1 MILPFYFSSISLFFS
16 HSLALM
22 SSFCLHVGLC
32 LLLMLSRCLGSL
44 VLTLPRTF
52 AVLQQ
57 PGQELQLEQGPLWG
71 CWNRPWSSGT
81 PRLQEHGFGAV
92 LSKEVMQG
100 LLLTLR
106 ERPPA
111 RTWLICYMLWV
122 WVSAFQPLW
131 KQGSTRTHSKEK
143 SSKIRKVV

>member
-1 MILPFYFSSISLFFS
+1 
-16 HSLALM
+16 M

-57 PGQELQLEQGPLWG
+57 PGQELQLEQGP
-71 CWNRPWSSGT
+71 WSSGT

-111 RTWLICYMLWV
+111 RT
-122 WVSAFQPLW
+122 
-131 KQGSTRTHSKEK
+131 
-143 SSKIRKVV
+143 